1 MSAAAESAMSAS
13 SSDRGGEKEM
23 KNPVKVG
30 DGFFDKSEVA
40 AVLRQDGRL
49 LVFLKSGK
57 PVTLPDNMSREEIE
71 ALIRE

>member
-1 MSAAAESAMSAS
+1 
-13 SSDRGGEKEM
+13 M

-30 DGFFDKSEVA
+30 DCFFDKHEIA
-40 AVLRQDGRL
+40 AVLRQDGQL

-57 PVTLPDNMSREEIE
+57 PVTLPDNMSRDELE

>member
-1 MSAAAESAMSAS
+1 
-13 SSDRGGEKEM
+13 M
-23 KNPVKVG
+23 KDPVKVG
-30 DGFFDKSEVA
+30 DGYFDKCEVA

-57 PVTLPDNMSREEIE
+57 PVTLPDNMSRKEIE

>member
-1 MSAAAESAMSAS
+1 MQ
-13 SSDRGGEKEM
+13 D
-23 KNPVKVG
+23 PVKVG
-30 DGFFDKSEVA
+30 DGWFDKSEVA

-57 PVTLPDNMSREEIE
+57 PVTLPDHMSNEEIE